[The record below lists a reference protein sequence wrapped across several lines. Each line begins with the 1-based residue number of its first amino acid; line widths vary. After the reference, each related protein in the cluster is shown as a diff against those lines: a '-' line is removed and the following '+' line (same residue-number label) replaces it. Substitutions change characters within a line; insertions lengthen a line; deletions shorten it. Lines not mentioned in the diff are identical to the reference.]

1 VATQGS
7 EEEIVVGRRSELTLN
22 SIYLK
27 NRIAELGI
35 KQWWLA
41 EQVGVD
47 RKTVIRW
54 IQGKV
59 KSIQTDNVEAL
70 AKILNCD
77 VAELT
82 LSNEADQLASIEDQ
96 KSAAQLLASS
106 SLIEKLGPIGE
117 WDVIESLLKATI
129 VPNLPTNILGE
140 LYNQL
145 TVASWRQSKIDQ
157 ADIYNKK
164 AEDLARRSKDK
175 SVLAGA
181 LLSKAN
187 LFSWRGMTSKAINT
201 YRECLALEPF
211 IEPKTLGST
220 YSNLG
225 AVLYESGD
233 LVAGEEFQKKALDVF
248 TFHGKPMNHSI
259 AWCHLAMIYLQ
270 MEQLDKAKAASEKA
284 LLLAQADDYRRG
296 IEMDKLIKA
305 EICVRSEQ
313 NEDAERHLRS
323 GLEGFAKLGIEEGLN
338 YEYAGRV
345 SRLLKK
351 LSESEHH
358 LRKGIALSKEFPLYQ
373 ASLFYELAR
382 TLAVSEKQI
391 EAVTSAKTAIDLYSR
406 CEAPIRVEMTNQL
419 LKSIA

>member
-1 VATQGS
+1 LS
-7 EEEIVVGRRSELTLN
+7 RRSELTLN
-22 SIYLK
+22 SIFLK

-54 IQGKV
+54 IQCRV
-59 KSIQTDNVEAL
+59 KSIQTENVHAL

-82 LSNEADQLASIEDQ
+82 LSNEADQLASIDDQ

-117 WDVIESLLKATI
+117 WDVIEGLLKATI
-129 VPNLPTNILGE
+129 VPNLPTYILGE

-164 AEDLARRSKDK
+164 AEDLARRSNDK

-187 LFSWRGMTSKAINT
+187 IFSWRGLTSKAITT
-201 YRECLALEPF
+201 YHECLTLEPF
-211 IEPKTLGST
+211 IESKILGST

-233 LVAGEEFQKKALDVF
+233 LVAGEEFQKMAIDIF
-248 TFHGKPMNHSI
+248 IFHGKPMNQSI

-270 MEQLDKAKAASEKA
+270 MMQLDKAKLASEKS
-284 LLLAQADDYRRG
+284 LLLAKTDDYRRG
-296 IEMDKLIKA
+296 IEMYKLIKA
-305 EICVRSEQ
+305 EIYVQCGK
-313 NEDAERHLRS
+313 NESAEIYLRS
-323 GLEGFAKLGIEEGLN
+323 GLDGFAKLGIEEGLI

-345 SRLLKK
+345 SRLLNKW
-351 LSESEHH
+351 SESENY
-358 LRKGIALSKEFPLYQ
+358 LRKGILISKEFPLYQ
-373 ASLFYELAR
+373 AALFYELAR
-382 TLAVSEKQI
+382 TLAVSENRI
-391 EAVTSAKTAIDLYSR
+391 EAITSAKTALELYSR
-406 CEAPIRVEMTNQL
+406 CEAPIRVEKTAQL
-419 LKSIA
+419 IKSIT